1 MVWVKSGWPAKNTG
15 RVTVNPFLFQV
26 KKNRIHVRYF
36 SGQVENFWPALP
48 YLPKTKVMLAKAWQL
63 AVYKKVKQNNYN
75 IFLLRN
81 VDNDENNNKPIAK

>member
-26 KKNRIHVRYF
+26 KKIGF
-36 SGQVENFWPALP
+36 MSGIFLGQVGNFWPALP
-48 YLPKTKVMLAKAWQL
+48 CLPKIKVMLAKAWPL